1 MPLGFVLAVLF
12 SLSASAQTLKTDD
25 EKSLYSI
32 GYLVGSR
39 NLAPLSLKPNEF
51 EIVKRG
57 LSDGATGK
65 KAQVEPESQMEK
77 VNAFAQARSAAG
89 ADRKKVAGR
98 EFAEKAAKEQGA
110 TKLPSGAVYKT
121 LTPGNGPSPAPTDK
135 VKVNYEGRL
144 TSGTVFDS
152 SYKRGQPAEFGLN
165 QVIKC
170 WTEGVKKMKVGEKA
184 RRVCP
189 SDIAYGDHG
198 HPPTIPGGATLVFD
212 VELLGISAKEP
223 AAKDP
228 AAK

>member
-1 MPLGFVLAVLF
+1 MRLGFVLAVLF
-12 SLSASAQTLKTDD
+12 SFSASAQTLKTDD

-39 NLAPLSLKPNEF
+39 NLAPLSLKPNEL

-65 KAQVEPESQMEK
+65 KAQVEPETQMDK
-77 VNAFAQARSAAG
+77 VNAFAQARSSAG
-89 ADRKKVAGR
+89 ADKEKVAGR
-98 EFAEKAAKEQGA
+98 EYAEKAAKEQGA
-110 TKLPSGAVYKT
+110 TKLPSGVVYKT
-121 LTPGNGPSPAPTDK
+121 LTPGNGPSPAATDK

-144 TSGTVFDS
+144 ASGTVFDS

-170 WTEGVKKMKVGEKA
+170 WTEGVQMMKVGGKSKL
-184 RRVCP
+184 VCP

-198 HPPTIPGGATLVFD
+198 SPSKIKPGATLVFE
-212 VELLGISAKEP
+212 VELIEIVK
-223 AAKDP
+223 
-228 AAK
+228 